1 MAKLKFYT
9 DEHISKAVIKGLKAR
24 GIDAESCV
32 DLGMRTASDEE
43 HLVFAKRAQRVIVT
57 YDNDFLKLHQ
67 QGKPHAGIAF
77 SSKPKSIGDMISIL
91 LLMHEVLTSDDMENV
106 IEFI

>member
-57 YDNDFLKLHQ
+57 YDNDF
-67 QGKPHAGIAF
+67 
-77 SSKPKSIGDMISIL
+77 
-91 LLMHEVLTSDDMENV
+91 
-106 IEFI
+106 